1 MNENQILAAM
11 ASASPDQQVV
21 LRQRLAALRA
31 QGSVQRGPVVPA
43 GGIGSGEHLRHTA
56 ATDWLDKVAASPAS
70 AREVAIL
77 ASAEATKWLG
87 TKSALVR
94 SNASEL
100 RIQAEGYAAHW
111 AGQYGPVA
119 REASAAFMASLHRL
133 AGTGDQTDDVMTSPV
148 EEYDDYFDEDRKA
161 RVRYEKT
168 TGASRMASL
177 PTITDGTMDQRDNLT
192 GDSSDP
198 QVMASRHTAIDLTCP
213 VCGKDGGLS
222 VLDGKPCMA
231 CIRSRQQAAM
241 DGKCHCGKQRIEG
254 DERSVGSR
262 RWIPC
267 ERCLGTIRQT
277 GSRTA
282 AAGDVEQVTDGRG
295 EPKWVVWETE
305 NNQAGYFDS
314 ADDAAAYYADYV
326 RGHQFTMPEPGTAS
340 DGWSLGTP
348 WRPSPGVPRPTGSLK
363 RRSNKTAVQLPARA
377 ETLIRWLENPAND
390 GKNSDDQTAELD
402 AILTGMGLNWGFG
415 TGDKIKVITQE
426 QKDQIRQRFPDQW
439 SGWSERRRMLDEFPD
454 VRTGSRTAAI
464 DLTCPVCGKDG
475 GLSVL
480 DGKPCMACIRSRQQA
495 AMDGKCHCG
504 KQRIEG
510 DERSVGSRRWIPCER
525 CLGTIRQTGSRTAA
539 AGDVEQVTDGRGEPK
554 WVVWETENNQAGYF
568 DSADDAA
575 AYYADYVRGHQFTM
589 PEPGTAS
596 DGWSLG
602 TPWRPS
608 PGVPRPTGSLKRR
621 SNKTAVQLPARAETL
636 IRWLENPANDGKN
649 SDDQTAELDAILT
662 GMGLNWGF
670 GTGDKIK
677 VITQE
682 QKDQIRQRFPDQ
694 WSGWSERRRMLDE
707 FPDVRTGSR
716 TAAAGDVDADGN
728 IKCVNCGQGIDW
740 RERTAGGGGMWFH
753 LNDGGEWCQTP
764 GSYMAQ
770 PPQRFASRRVGQGD
784 ENAQSG
790 EGQSTLPMTVEPG
803 DNTDTFGVGWIE
815 DDSNDDLK
823 YELSKDA
830 GLDLWEGI

>member
-454 VRTGSRTAAI
+454 VRTGSRTAA
-464 DLTCPVCGKDG
+464 
-475 GLSVL
+475 
-480 DGKPCMACIRSRQQA
+480 
-495 AMDGKCHCG
+495 
-504 KQRIEG
+504 
-510 DERSVGSRRWIPCER
+510 
-525 CLGTIRQTGSRTAA
+525 
-539 AGDVEQVTDGRGEPK
+539 
-554 WVVWETENNQAGYF
+554 
-568 DSADDAA
+568 
-575 AYYADYVRGHQFTM
+575 
-589 PEPGTAS
+589 
-596 DGWSLG
+596 
-602 TPWRPS
+602 
-608 PGVPRPTGSLKRR
+608 
-621 SNKTAVQLPARAETL
+621 
-636 IRWLENPANDGKN
+636 
-649 SDDQTAELDAILT
+649 
-662 GMGLNWGF
+662 
-670 GTGDKIK
+670 
-677 VITQE
+677 
-682 QKDQIRQRFPDQ
+682 
-694 WSGWSERRRMLDE
+694 
-707 FPDVRTGSR
+707 
-716 TAAAGDVDADGN
+716 AGDVDADGN